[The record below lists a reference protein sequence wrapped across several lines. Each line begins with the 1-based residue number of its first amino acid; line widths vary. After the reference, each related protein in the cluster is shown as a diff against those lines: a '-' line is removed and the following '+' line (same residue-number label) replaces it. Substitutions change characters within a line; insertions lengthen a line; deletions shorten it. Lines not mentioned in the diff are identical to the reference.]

1 MLGIKLENLNEMI
14 QSCRQ
19 NYENLEY
26 KGDVYISD
34 ELKNNL
40 EKYMKGGND
49 PEVNILDYSIE
60 IVTRDGSKAQI
71 PSTWLWVVYT
81 FYSLAE
87 SLENYKSTFNKI
99 KDLFK
104 EKNNLND
111 KSAKDFFKLFPL
123 NLENHGKDP
132 IDSEDARKAFEVKL
146 DAVKP
151 AQSDAQKNILN
162 LQFESLDDTV
172 REYFGEDSVSVEN
185 FNHFLYDRD
194 WWFRG
199 NGKTLDRSD
208 YCESSFLLAAQML
221 VANSAKLYP
230 LTLLFAEHKEL
241 INAFEYCIENN
252 RLEPVKSWKSS
263 VSLATHALAGEN
275 IIFYGAPGTGK
286 SFAIDQKTGPHN
298 SIRTVFHPE
307 TQYSDFVGC
316 IKPSMGDD
324 GIEYSFRKGPFTE
337 VLIRAMN
344 DPEQHYYLIIEEI
357 NRAPAA
363 AVFGELFQLL
373 DRNADGRSSYTID
386 INDKDL
392 LQIFNT
398 ELSGKFPDNKLFIP
412 SNLSIYATMNSSDQA
427 VMPLD
432 TAFKRRWKFNYIPI
446 NFSNSPEGSFEIIAM
461 DKEHRISWSDF
472 AQSVNRILSAEAIP
486 EDRHLGPWFVTA
498 EEIASSESSDKTLT
512 GKVLMYLWDD
522 VLRHT
527 ERTVLFHPD
536 IRTFGSLVEHY
547 SRKAVIF
554 SDRFQNQ
561 LQEKLIAVLPGETEG
576 ITGE

>member
-1 MLGIKLENLNEMI
+1 MIHTIDDLIHKISTYESGMDLNRVPSWPSLRFSNTGRRGEKKEFEISLFSLEKTLI
-14 QSCRQ
+14 
-19 NYENLEY
+19 
-26 KGDVYISD
+26 DI
-34 ELKNNL
+34 KNNFSEFEVISNYI
-40 EKYMKGGND
+40 EKQWRDAFSNYLTD
-49 PEVNILDYSIE
+49 PVVNALSTVQTLPLYSVVHKVLCAVNNIAYVEKQMPLTETYLNNTIAFLNRQVHNYTASISFHE
-60 IVTRDGSKAQI
+60 IT
-71 PSTWLWVVYT
+71 T
-81 FYSLAE
+81 E
-87 SLENYKSTFNKI
+87 
-99 KDLFK
+99 
-104 EKNNLND
+104 
-111 KSAKDFFKLFPL
+111 
-123 NLENHGKDP
+123 
-132 IDSEDARKAFEVKL
+132 IDSKG
-146 DAVKP
+146 
-151 AQSDAQKNILN
+151 
-162 LQFESLDDTV
+162 T
-172 REYFGEDSVSVEN
+172 
-185 FNHFLYDRD
+185 
-194 WWFRG
+194 
-199 NGKTLDRSD
+199 
-208 YCESSFLLAAQML
+208 
-221 VANSAKLYP
+221 
-230 LTLLFAEHKEL
+230 
-241 INAFEYCIENN
+241 
-252 RLEPVKSWKSS
+252 
-263 VSLATHALAGEN
+263 GEN
-275 IIFYGAPGTGK
+275 IIYYGAPGTGK

-461 DKEHRISWSDF
+461 DEEHRISWSDF

-498 EEIASSESSDKTLT
+498 EEIASPESSDKTLT